1 MMTIKN
7 LERQW
12 NAKRYPKLLAE
23 LLEAR
28 AEAGFEFEPHASQT
42 ARVAALLLI
51 RLEELDQSHV
61 PLAGKLLRTLIAM
74 QEADG
79 GWGDPAVT
87 ALCLRALFCNR
98 GAGVAIDRGLAYL
111 ANLQQPA
118 GIWPAAPI
126 RRMPADPPTSVFILG
141 QLAHQPRFQSA
152 VRLDDADEWFA
163 EHRSSIAPEVLRAW
177 ARARARCASTAPL
190 EHATMLS

>member
-28 AEAGFEFEPHASQT
+28 PEAGFEFEPHASQA

-51 RLEELDQSHV
+51 RLDELDQSHV
-61 PLAGKLLRTLIAM
+61 SLAGKLVRTLVAM

-87 ALCLRALFCNR
+87 AICLRALFCNR

-111 ANLQQPA
+111 ANLQQPG
-118 GIWPAAPI
+118 GIWPAAPF
-126 RRMPADPPTSVFILG
+126 RRMPADAPTSAFILA
-141 QLAHQPRFQSA
+141 QLGHQPRFQMA
-152 VRLDDADEWFA
+152 VRLHDADAWFA
-163 EHRSSIAPEVLRAW
+163 HHRSSIGPDAVRAW
-177 ARARARCASTAPL
+177 NRARARCAAVAPL
-190 EHATMLS
+190 SEPMMLS

>member
-1 MMTIKN
+1 MMTIRN

-28 AEAGFEFEPHASQT
+28 PEAGFEFEPHASQA

-61 PLAGKLLRTLIAM
+61 PLADTLLRTLVAM
-74 QEADG
+74 QDADG

-87 ALCLRALFCNR
+87 ALCLRALFCNH
-98 GAGVAIDRGLAYL
+98 GAGVTIDRGLAYL
-111 ANLQQPA
+111 ANLQQPG
-118 GIWPAAPI
+118 GIWPAAPF
-126 RRMPADPPTSVFILG
+126 RRMPADPLTSAFILA
-141 QLAHQPRFQSA
+141 QLGRQPRFQLA

-163 EHRSSIAPEVLRAW
+163 QHRPSIGAEAVRAW
-177 ARARARCASTAPL
+177 DRARARCAAVAPSG
-190 EHATMLS
+190 EPAMLS